1 MATRRT
7 KADASPGSA
16 AEVGEADGVT
26 ADEDVSA
33 DEDGT
38 ARKRPAARRWVR
50 RIARGTGAAVL
61 MSLVA
66 VGLADNAVA
75 VNPGLDQVTGHFR
88 GMDRIVHF
96 VRDGQQHPH
105 TPRHPGTPGKPK
117 APGKGGKSNGKTSGK
132 PGGKPGGAN
141 TDPGKAG
148 GHAGPTD
155 GPSAP
160 AAARV

>member
-26 ADEDVSA
+26 ADED
-33 DEDGT
+33 GT
-38 ARKRPAARRWVR
+38 VRKRPVARRWLR

-96 VRDGQQHPH
+96 VRDGRQQPH

-132 PGGKPGGAN
+132 PGGKSGGAN
-141 TDPGKAG
+141 TDPGKAD
-148 GHAGPTD
+148 GHGRPTD

>member
-7 KADASPGSA
+7 KADAFPGSA
-16 AEVGEADGVT
+16 AEVGEADGV
-26 ADEDVSA
+26 SA
-33 DEDGT
+33 DEDGP
-38 ARKRPAARRWVR
+38 ARKRLAARRWRR

-61 MSLVA
+61 MTLVA

-105 TPRHPGTPGKPK
+105 TPRHPGAPGKPV
-117 APGKGGKSNGKTSGK
+117 APGSGGKSNGKS
-132 PGGKPGGAN
+132 GGKSNGKSGGAK
-141 TDPGKAG
+141 TGPGKAG
-148 GHAGPTD
+148 GRHPGS
-155 GPSAP
+155 SAP
-160 AAARV
+160 SAAARV

>member
-7 KADASPGSA
+7 KADASPGNA
-16 AEVGEADGVT
+16 AEAGEADGVT
-26 ADEDVSA
+26 ADEDGPV
-33 DEDGT
+33 
-38 ARKRPAARRWVR
+38 RKLPAARRWRR

-105 TPRHPGTPGKPK
+105 TPRHPGTPGTPK
-117 APGKGGKSNGKTSGK
+117 APGKGGKTNGRTNGKT
-132 PGGKPGGAN
+132 GGKSGGAK
-141 TDPGKAG
+141 TDAGKG
-148 GHAGPTD
+148 GGRGRPTD

>member
-7 KADASPGSA
+7 KADVSPGRA

-26 ADEDVSA
+26 PDEDR
-33 DEDGT
+33 T
-38 ARKRPAARRWVR
+38 ARKRPAARRWRR

-105 TPRHPGTPGKPK
+105 TPHHPGAPGTPK
-117 APGKGGKSNGKTSGK
+117 APGKGGKSNGKTNGK
-132 PGGKPGGAN
+132 PGGKSGGAK
-141 TDPGKAG
+141 TDPGNAG
-148 GHAGPTD
+148 GHGRPTD
-155 GPSAP
+155 RPSAP